1 VTCLRSQFSNTSL
14 VAVRAAFIDASSVG
28 PSGGSNGFDDRS
40 ISVLPRL
47 KDDKA
52 IGIADVD
59 PPEEPCR
66 KQSIHLN
73 FWGIP
78 ILVAC
83 GCHEGY
89 LMTDVVADPQVLWR
103 QNGKRS
109 FHSIYTAAA
118 SGRTHE

>member
-1 VTCLRSQFSNTSL
+1 VPSNAWADS
-14 VAVRAAFIDASSVG
+14 
-28 PSGGSNGFDDRS
+28 FDDRR

-59 PPEEPCR
+59 PPEESGR
-66 KQSIHLN
+66 KQSIYLN

-83 GCHEGY
+83 GCDEGY
-89 LMTDVVADPQVLWR
+89 LMTDVVADPQVLRR

-109 FHSIYTAAA
+109 LRSIYTAAP
-118 SGRTHE
+118 SGRPHE